1 MLGVLLRLR
10 RAGDLV
16 LRGRTDGRLRATW
29 RVAVP
34 ILLAFVGITA
44 LGPAVV
50 RTADA
55 GALGQAIT
63 GHLLSAAVVTGVLV
77 LSARVLDDRNVT
89 DYGLD
94 VDRRWVLEFAGGA
107 ALGTALVGA
116 TLVVGYLAGWVRVV
130 ETFSSGDAG
139 ALVPWLALF
148 AVGWLCVG
156 YWEEVLFRGI
166 FITNAVEGLSAR
178 SLSPRATLA
187 SGWLA
192 SAVVFGVV
200 HVPFGS
206 VPGQATP
213 VSKLAFWVLMGGLL
227 GLGYVITG
235 RLALPIGLHAAYD
248 LAANDSSTPCRR
260 RASCCPRWSGAKSSP
275 GGCWIPLP
283 GFPAFS
289 SCCVGTWCWRAGGTS
304 ATGTS
309 RCRALGPQ
317 ARRELRTE

>member
-1 MLGVLLRLR
+1 MLGVLLRLQR
-10 RAGDLV
+10 TGDLV

-206 VPGQATP
+206 VPGQANP

-248 LAANDSSTPCRR
+248 LAANNVFYAVPAEGVLLPTLVRSEIVTGGLLNPTAGIPGVLVVLCGYVVLAGWWHLGDGDLEV
-260 RASCCPRWSGAKSSP
+260 PRSRTTGPSGTAD
-275 GGCWIPLP
+275 
-283 GFPAFS
+283 
-289 SCCVGTWCWRAGGTS
+289 
-304 ATGTS
+304 
-309 RCRALGPQ
+309 
-317 ARRELRTE
+317 

>member
-10 RAGDLV
+10 RAGGLV

-178 SLSPRATLA
+178 SLSPP
-187 SGWLA
+187 GD
-192 SAVVFGVV
+192 
-200 HVPFGS
+200 
-206 VPGQATP
+206 PGQR
-213 VSKLAFWVLMGGLL
+213 LARQRRRLRCRTRAVRQRSRPGEPGLEAGLL
-227 GLGYVITG
+227 GADG
-235 RLALPIGLHAAYD
+235 RVARPRLRHHGPARAPDGLHAAYD
-248 LAANDSSTPCRR
+248 LAANNVFYAVP
-260 RASCCPRWSGAKSSP
+260 AEGVL
-275 GGCWIPLP
+275 LP
-283 GFPAFS
+283 TLVRS
-289 SCCVGTWCWRAGGTS
+289 EIVAGGLLNPTAGIPGVLVVLCGYVVLAGWWHLGDGDLEVPRS
-304 ATGTS
+304 RTTGPSGT
-309 RCRALGPQ
+309 AD
-317 ARRELRTE
+317 